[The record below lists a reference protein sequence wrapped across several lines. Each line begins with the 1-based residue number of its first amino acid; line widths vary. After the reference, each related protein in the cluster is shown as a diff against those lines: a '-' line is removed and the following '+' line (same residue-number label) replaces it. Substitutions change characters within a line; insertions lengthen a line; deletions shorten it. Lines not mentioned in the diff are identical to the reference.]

1 MLDREERAEYQLT
14 VVCSDHGTT
23 PSSLSSH
30 AVIHIRVTDTNDV
43 TPTFDQQ
50 LYQTTIVE
58 NNHVGAAI
66 LQVPLLPPPPS
77 LYVSFC
83 LHLSLAVVH
92 HVYPCVLHTVSP

>member
-66 LQVPLLPPPPS
+66 LQVPLLPPPS
-77 LYVSFC
+77 LSVSAC
-83 LHLSLAVVH
+83 LLLLCIMCILAFFTPFH
-92 HVYPCVLHTVSP
+92 RSF